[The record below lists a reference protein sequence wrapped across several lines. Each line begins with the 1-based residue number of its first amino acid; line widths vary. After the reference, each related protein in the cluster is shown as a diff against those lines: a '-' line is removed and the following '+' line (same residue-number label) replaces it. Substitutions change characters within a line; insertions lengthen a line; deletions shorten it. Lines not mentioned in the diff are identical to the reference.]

1 MIKKEYIERCSFLG
15 KEISVK
21 VFNDKK
27 SGIAKTINDNGELV
41 IEKNNDEFILTMG
54 DIL

>member
-1 MIKKEYIERCSFLG
+1 MIKKEYIERCNFLG